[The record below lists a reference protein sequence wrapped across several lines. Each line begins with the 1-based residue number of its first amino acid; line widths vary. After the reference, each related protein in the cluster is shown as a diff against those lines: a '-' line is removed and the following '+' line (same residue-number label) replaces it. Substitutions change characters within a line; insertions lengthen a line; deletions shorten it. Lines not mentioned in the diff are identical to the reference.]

1 MLGFP
6 GGSDGKASAQ
16 NVGDPNSI
24 PRSGRSPAEGNGNP
38 LQYSLPRKFHGWRS
52 LVGNSPWGHK
62 ESDMTEQLFT
72 FHINAGRE
80 IGHKYV
86 D

>member
-1 MLGFP
+1 MAQTVKRLPRF
-6 GGSDGKASAQ
+6 DTQVGK
-16 NVGDPNSI
+16 I
-24 PRSGRSPAEGNGNP
+24 PCRRKWQPTP
-38 LQYSLPRKFHGWRS
+38 VLLPRKFHGWRS
-52 LVGNSPWGHK
+52 LVGNSPRGHK
-62 ESDMTEQLFT
+62 ESDMTELLFP

>member
-1 MLGFP
+1 M
-6 GGSDGKASAQ
+6 
-16 NVGDPNSI
+16 
-24 PRSGRSPAEGNGNP
+24 
-38 LQYSLPRKFHGWRS
+38 
-52 LVGNSPWGHK
+52 GNSPRGHK
-62 ESDMTEQLFT
+62 ESDMTELLFL